1 MADLRSLVQNA
12 ASGASGTA
20 APSVTTVSGSSL
32 KTNAKSGADLRSL
45 VQNAASGASGASG
58 TAAPSVTTV
67 SGSSLKTNAKSG
79 MIK

>member
-45 VQNAASGASGASG
+45 VQNAASGASG
-58 TAAPSVTTV
+58 TAAPAVTTV

>member
-45 VQNAASGASGASG
+45 VQNAASGASG

-79 MIK
+79 TIK

>member
-32 KTNAKSGADLRSL
+32 KTNAKSG
-45 VQNAASGASGASG
+45 
-58 TAAPSVTTV
+58 
-67 SGSSLKTNAKSG
+67 

>member
-45 VQNAASGASGASG
+45 VQNAASGASG

-67 SGSSLKTNAKSG
+67 SGSSLKTNAKWG

>member
-45 VQNAASGASGASG
+45 VQNAASGASG